1 MKKLIQILTGLAVIC
16 FSTSLFAQSKDF
28 VIVESDHQHDLNPHT
43 TTFSTDAQILTGLYE
58 GLFSYN
64 PVTLDPQYAI
74 CKDYRIS
81 RDKKRISFV
90 LRQDAKFSNGEIID
104 AEAVRSSWLQLLSTP
119 DAPYATMF
127 DIVRGAQDF
136 RLGKGK
142 EENVG
147 IYVTDKFTLSVY
159 LNTPANYLPKILC
172 HSAFS
177 VVHRIPTVYSGA
189 FQLEDKKP
197 GILFLTKNPY
207 YWDFTNVPSDT
218 ITFIQSDNAD
228 DNAFYFNTGMADW
241 VSADVDADKILDKKA
256 FQMSG
261 EFATSYYFFKTSA
274 KKNKKAEFNPWDYD
288 EFRNAIIE
296 AMPWDTLREGAMVP
310 APTLVFPIGDYPALD
325 GFAYT
330 DLIEAK
336 TLMKDARKKYG
347 IPEDKLIPLTFDVA
361 EYSISEAKK
370 EVLVKNCA
378 ELGVKLEFNTL
389 PSSIYFNNVTR
400 SNSDLFVYTWIG
412 DFADPLAFLMLFQGD
427 SNLNDSGWKNEEYD
441 SLLLQA
447 AAAEDSQRSAILAR
461 AEKILLDSGMIIP
474 IYHPISFNVIDLEE
488 AGGWSTNA
496 FDLHPL
502 KYLYRKVPSKADPN
516 IVKK

>member
-159 LNTPANYLPKILC
+159 LNTPANYLPKILLN
-172 HSAFS
+172 FLL
-177 VVHRIPTVYSGA
+177 
-189 FQLEDKKP
+189 QL
-197 GILFLTKNPY
+197 L
-207 YWDFTNVPSDT
+207 
-218 ITFIQSDNAD
+218 
-228 DNAFYFNTGMADW
+228 
-241 VSADVDADKILDKKA
+241 
-256 FQMSG
+256 
-261 EFATSYYFFKTSA
+261 
-274 KKNKKAEFNPWDYD
+274 
-288 EFRNAIIE
+288 
-296 AMPWDTLREGAMVP
+296 
-310 APTLVFPIGDYPALD
+310 
-325 GFAYT
+325 
-330 DLIEAK
+330 
-336 TLMKDARKKYG
+336 
-347 IPEDKLIPLTFDVA
+347 KLPHHGQ
-361 EYSISEAKK
+361 
-370 EVLVKNCA
+370 CQ
-378 ELGVKLEFNTL
+378 
-389 PSSIYFNNVTR
+389 
-400 SNSDLFVYTWIG
+400 
-412 DFADPLAFLMLFQGD
+412 LAFPFQTT
-427 SNLNDSGWKNEEYD
+427 
-441 SLLLQA
+441 
-447 AAAEDSQRSAILAR
+447 
-461 AEKILLDSGMIIP
+461 
-474 IYHPISFNVIDLEE
+474 F
-488 AGGWSTNA
+488 
-496 FDLHPL
+496 
-502 KYLYRKVPSKADPN
+502 
-516 IVKK
+516 